1 MEIEH
6 IKGKG
11 HSSPAPHEMAANA
24 IKEILE
30 YRKSD
35 GTDDYASIDNALGA
49 FAGFGVQ
56 MSSCERAHG
65 PQASELP
72 DAAWIKRALR
82 LPLAF
87 FVSRAGAS
95 PPSGAFVQCERDFP
109 ISERRPVFHSLV
121 AFILFCGVCISPL
134 TAIAQDRPNASTND
148 SALPELLLIK
158 TLSAPNEISTG
169 GMFQSGNSGLTW
181 SPDGER
187 LAAYVHSGLGIIIW
201 SADGSLSKEFPR
213 YNNFGLNAYVLN
225 FMSGHRLLVSSPSA
239 ETNSEDD
246 RARIT
251 NAAFSILDAETGRV
265 LRSVVGPNPD
275 KGAPFNVA
283 LHAAVSPD
291 EKLLAIVFR
300 STAKQMAAAIYSTEN
315 WQRIASANFPSDEFE
330 FETRS
335 LAFSPD
341 GKLLAILNGLRGRV
355 LLFDTTSW
363 NLLQSFDAFPD
374 TAPPLHVVIGG
385 ALAFSPNNKMLA
397 VASFGGGSWWHDK
410 NGALSTEGSGS
421 LVPEFPA
428 ESVESL

>member
-1 MEIEH
+1 
-6 IKGKG
+6 
-11 HSSPAPHEMAANA
+11 
-24 IKEILE
+24 
-30 YRKSD
+30 
-35 GTDDYASIDNALGA
+35 
-49 FAGFGVQ
+49 
-56 MSSCERAHG
+56 
-65 PQASELP
+65 
-72 DAAWIKRALR
+72 
-82 LPLAF
+82 
-87 FVSRAGAS
+87 
-95 PPSGAFVQCERDFP
+95 
-109 ISERRPVFHSLV
+109 
-121 AFILFCGVCISPL
+121 
-134 TAIAQDRPNASTND
+134 
-148 SALPELLLIK
+148 
-158 TLSAPNEISTG
+158 
-169 GMFQSGNSGLTW
+169 
-181 SPDGER
+181 
-187 LAAYVHSGLGIIIW
+187 
-201 SADGSLSKEFPR
+201 
-213 YNNFGLNAYVLN
+213 
-225 FMSGHRLLVSSPSA
+225 MSGHRLLVSSPSA

-246 RARIT
+246 RAKIT

-315 WQRIASANFPSDEFE
+315 GQRIASANFPSDEFE

-428 ESVESL
+428 DPLRVFDVASGTRIKSLGLFPAGFFPGKLAWLPNSDRIVFLDGLGNIRFWNPLTEAQSTEAARMGRHGTSIVVSADGSKLAANFPAGVKIFNIIKGR